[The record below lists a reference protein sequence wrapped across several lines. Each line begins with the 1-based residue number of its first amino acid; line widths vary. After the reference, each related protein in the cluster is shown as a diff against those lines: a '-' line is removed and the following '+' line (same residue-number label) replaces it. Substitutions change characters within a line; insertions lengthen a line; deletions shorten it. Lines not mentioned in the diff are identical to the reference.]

1 MARLQSTLDVVA
13 NLALAGAAATILVR
27 PALVVRA
34 ARSPMVPKTKELTR
48 KAARRSNAR
57 PVPPP
62 QSPIQELVRLADRAS
77 AAIRHSDNRH
87 RHSCAVYR
95 RAWRQAAPAA
105 AAPALSASTEN
116 ANIAALLLS
125 RRPAL
130 LVRSCRR
137 RRSAGE

>member
-62 QSPIQELVRLADRAS
+62 QSPIQELVRLADRYS
-77 AAIRHSDNRH
+77 
-87 RHSCAVYR
+87 
-95 RAWRQAAPAA
+95 PA
-105 AAPALSASTEN
+105 E
-116 ANIAALLLS
+116 
-125 RRPAL
+125 
-130 LVRSCRR
+130 RR
-137 RRSAGE
+137 RRQHFDQDCRPAAQ